1 MAQHKSAQ
9 KRIRSTARRT
19 KKNTEQQ
26 SAMKT
31 MIKKVRSIKDK
42 ATAEAVLKETV
53 SMLDTLA
60 GKRVIHPN
68 KAANQKSK
76 LTRLVNALK

>member
-1 MAQHKSAQ
+1 MAQHKSAE
-9 KRIRSTARRT
+9 KRIRSTARRA

-42 ATAEAVLKETV
+42 KTAEAVLKETV
-53 SMLDTLA
+53 SLLDRLA

-76 LTRLVNALK
+76 LTKIVNKLP

>member
-1 MAQHKSAQ
+1 MAQHKSAE
-9 KRIRSTARRT
+9 KRIRSTARRA

-26 SAMKT
+26 SAVKT
-31 MIKKVRSIKDK
+31 MIKKVRSMKDK

-53 SMLDTLA
+53 SLLDKLA

-68 KAANQKSK
+68 KASNQKSK
-76 LTRLVNALK
+76 LTKLVNALK